1 MRNIFNLSFKFQF
14 RKKTTILNIILISLS
29 FLIVLGINTY
39 SDSAM
44 NYMENDVYKS
54 IYFKSLEVSVRE
66 DEDRNKVR
74 KDLENLENV
83 SLVSNFY
90 SYSDIL
96 TSKELS
102 NKKLSGEV
110 QIHVSNNNSLP
121 QIIKGT
127 KFPDNKENY
136 LICPKKLYSTSN
148 TDSLKTISSNYAID
162 MNKFLNK
169 KVTFSYKSNMG
180 RYNYDISFKVIGLYE
195 NNSYLDANV
204 CFTQE
209 NSLEEIAK
217 NKYADDYDKENGIS
231 NLDYQRSLFVQVDNL
246 DNMEKV
252 TNQIS
257 SLGYYSDLNAMVI
270 KSYFTDIKDN
280 AQTISTIVIII
291 TAILLLLIAF
301 KQYSEDAKTYKLLS
315 YLGYRRTQ
323 INKVAIV
330 SNIMQIVISLFISM
344 IIFGIFY
351 LIFKL
356 LLNYYPYLLNNW
368 KVCINYKSIISVLI
382 IVLLSSLVSIVVNV
396 FRLNKGEYK

>member
-44 NYMENDVYKS
+44 NYMENGVYKS
-54 IYFKSLEVSVRE
+54 IYFKSLEVSVRD
-66 DEDRNKVR
+66 DEDRSKVR

-96 TSKELS
+96 TSKDLS

-110 QIHVSNNNSLP
+110 QIYVSNNDSLP

-169 KVTFSYKSNMG
+169 EVTFSYKSNMEK
-180 RYNYDISFKVIGLYE
+180 YNYDISFKVIGLYE

-231 NLDYQRSLFVQVDNL
+231 NLEYQRSLFVQVDNL

-257 SLGYYSDLNAMVI
+257 SLGYYSELNAMVI

-291 TAILLLLIAF
+291 TAILLLIIAF
-301 KQYSEDAKTYKLLS
+301 KQYNEDIKTYKLLS
-315 YLGYRRTQ
+315 YLGYRKTK
-323 INKVAIV
+323 INKIAIV
-330 SNIMQIVISLFISM
+330 SNIIQVVISLFISSV
-344 IIFGIFY
+344 IFAIFY

-382 IVLLSSLVSIVVNV
+382 TVLLSLVVSIVVNMI
-396 FRLNKGEYK
+396 RLNKGEDK